1 MIQMRDVRKFYQI
14 GPIEMEI
21 LKGVNLTVEKGE
33 FLSIMGTSG
42 CGKSTL
48 MNIMGLLDVAS
59 SGSYLLEDKDV
70 SQFSDKDQ
78 SLTRNQQIGFV
89 FQHFFLL
96 SRLTALGNVAL
107 PLTYRGVGE
116 KERKQYS
123 ENMLEKVGMADR
135 KHHRPT
141 ELSGGEQQRVAIARA
156 FVGNP
161 SIIFADEPTGALDPR
176 VGQEIMNLFLK
187 LNEEEGVTIII
198 ITHDPGIAKQCKRT
212 VRMNDGLLEDAML

>member
-1 MIQMRDVRKFYQI
+1 MIQMRDVHKLYHI
-14 GPIEMEI
+14 GPIEMEV
-21 LKGVNLTVEKGE
+21 LKGINLTVKRGE

-59 SGSYLLEDKDV
+59 SGSYLLEDRDV
-70 SQFSDKDQ
+70 SRFSDKDQ
-78 SLTRNQQIGFV
+78 SVTRNQKIGFV

-96 SRLTALGNVAL
+96 QRLTALENVAI
-107 PLTYRGVGE
+107 PLVYRGMGE
-116 KERKQYS
+116 RERVQRS
-123 ENMLEKVGMADR
+123 EQMLEKVGMAHR
-135 KHHRPT
+135 QHHRPT

-156 FVGNP
+156 FVGKP

-187 LNEEEGVTIII
+187 LNEEEEVTIIV
-198 ITHDPGIAKQCKRT
+198 ITHDPGIARQCKRS
-212 VRMNDGLLEDAML
+212 VRMTEGLLEETVS